1 LGDNDLCQIFFAI
14 FFALQIIIQIIEE
27 LEGGETDQKN
37 EGIAEVFVEGVDYFF
52 QRAHKATHLDEI
64 WSIFDKFMLVESPQT
79 FISPSNHFQNGV
91 NVESVKKL
99 DVIFQDFN
107 RVLFELKYFHN
118 RHPISVD
125 VNGADPKDKL

>member
-27 LEGGETDQKN
+27 LEGGEADQKN
-37 EGIAEVFVEGVDYFF
+37 EGIAEVVVEGVDYFF

-64 WSIFDKFMLVESPQT
+64 WSIFDKFVLAQSPQT
-79 FISPSNHFQNGV
+79 CISLSDHFQNGV

-99 DVIFQDFN
+99 DVIFQDF
-107 RVLFELKYFHN
+107 
-118 RHPISVD
+118 D
-125 VNGADPKDKL
+125 